1 MFADLYQRIT
11 HYSRAACLI
20 VRSGGTVTSGLLYPF
35 RRRSPH
41 DPRCQIDFRNRTTIT
56 APSDFPL
63 LNLVEEIWIRQCYTS
78 KNVQIKP
85 GATIVDIGANVG
97 VFSVLLAG
105 ANPRARIIAV
115 EPGHENL
122 EFLYRN
128 IASNQLHN
136 VFVVPA
142 ACSGINGEGT
152 LYGRTVKQ
160 PPGLT
165 KSYTHGTLHSLFCR
179 DVYGSEFTPLHQTSL
194 VTLGNIFEKFGV
206 TTCDLL
212 KLDCEGAEYDILLNA
227 PRETLQRVSQISM
240 EYHVGFNDHS
250 IETLENF
257 LESFGFQVDRSP
269 MGEDDT
275 GFLYAS
281 NGDTNGESLVCGV

>member
-1 MFADLYQRIT
+1 MFVDLYQRIS
-11 HYSRAACLI
+11 HYSRAARLI
-20 VRSGGTVTSGLLYPF
+20 VQSGGTVTSGLLYPF
-35 RRRSPH
+35 RRRSLH
-41 DPRCQIDFRNRTTIT
+41 DPRCQIDFRNKTSIA

-63 LNLVEEIWIRQCYTS
+63 LNLIEEIWIRQCYTS
-78 KNVQIKP
+78 KNVQIQP

-97 VFSVLLAG
+97 VFCVLLAA
-105 ANPRARIIAV
+105 ANPQAKIIAV

-128 IASNQLHN
+128 ITANHLHN
-136 VFVVPA
+136 IFVVPA
-142 ACSGINGEGT
+142 ACSGVSGEAT
-152 LYGRTVKQ
+152 LYGRTVKN
-160 PPGLT
+160 PAGLT
-165 KSYTHGTLHSLFCR
+165 KSYSHGTLHSLFCR
-179 DVYGSEFTPLHQTSL
+179 DVYGSEFIPLHQTNL
-194 VTLGNIFEKFGV
+194 VTLGNIFAKFGV

-227 PRETLQRVSQISM
+227 SKDTLQRVSKISM

-250 IETLENF
+250 IERLQHV
-257 LESFGFQVDRSP
+257 LESYGFQVDRLP

-281 NGDTNGESLVCGV
+281 NGDTNGKSLACGV

>member
-1 MFADLYQRIT
+1 MFVDLYQRIS
-11 HYSRAACLI
+11 HYFRAARLI
-20 VRSGGTVTSGLLYPF
+20 VQSGGTVTSGLLYPF
-35 RRRSPH
+35 RRRSLH
-41 DPRCQIDFRNRTTIT
+41 DPRCQINFRNKTSIA

-63 LNLVEEIWIRQCYTS
+63 LNLIEEIWIRQCYQTTHLH
-78 KNVQIKP
+78 VRP

-97 VFSVLLAG
+97 VFSVLLAA
-105 ANPRARIIAV
+105 ANPQAKIIAV

-128 IASNQLHN
+128 IASNKLNN

-142 ACSGINGEGT
+142 ACSGTSGEAT
-152 LYGRTVKQ
+152 LYGRTVTN
-160 PPGLT
+160 PVGLT
-165 KSYTHGTLHSLFCR
+165 KSYSHGALHSLFCR

-194 VTLGNIFEKFGV
+194 ITLGNIFEKFGV

-227 PRETLQRVSQISM
+227 TKDTLKRVSKISM

-250 IETLENF
+250 IESLEHF
-257 LESFGFQVDRSP
+257 LESCGFQVDRLP

-281 NGDTNGESLVCGV
+281 NGDRTGKSLACGV